1 MKKMALFWGACCLFA
16 ITGTVLWIHNSYSA
30 SFVLRPHVK
39 SVSTVFTNHDNDSS
53 KNVSTVFTNTEYGR
67 SKNVSTENNSY
78 LYPRNICGQKNN
90 SSSYNTSRN
99 IEREEHGTYILTA
112 KYGGQQGAAI
122 RGLLSQQCFSHHLP
136 VPVSIVE
143 PLLINS
149 ILGHVN
155 YQPHQRDLITFSDLF
170 NIHTFNAVSRRS
182 GYRQLATWA
191 EFLSNAKEKT
201 ILVELQTGKRKHT
214 SIEWKADITAG
225 TLCYSGKKYSAFN
238 DLVTCSVCIVRIVTI
253 CCVESEES
261 SYKSALTMNELKN
274 AMFGSWMPE
283 EVNLLF
289 IHWTSYWHVPSE
301 PCKAPFYS
309 SGHFHSSDQ
318 LVKHAN
324 DYRDLYLKSNQSTIA
339 FVLRFEYLVILHYD
353 IDACIKKVY
362 ETHKTIDKSVFVAAD
377 VGKYGSGTWK
387 RYLSQF
393 SSKKA
398 SQVMKTFKN
407 AVSLLVGDHWT
418 FEDWEDS
425 FSTVTAGI
433 DSNGYIAALQKTIA
447 SQADCIY
454 FLHVGN
460 FQSSVKEEYVRHHPQ
475 QSEQCIH
482 FICS

>member
-1 MKKMALFWGACCLFA
+1 MSKRTIFWTTCCLIA
-16 ITGTVLWIHNSYSA
+16 ITATVLWIHNPYSP
-30 SFVLRPHVK
+30 SLVVK
-39 SVSTVFTNHDNDSS
+39 C
-53 KNVSTVFTNTEYGR
+53 KNVSTVFANTHY
-67 SKNVSTENNSY
+67 NNLY
-78 LYPRNICGQKNN
+78 LRNICGQKKNA
-90 SSSYNTSRN
+90 SSYSTITGNVSH
-99 IEREEHGTYILTA
+99 EKHGTYILTA
-112 KYGGQQGAAI
+112 EYGGQQGAAI

-149 ILGHVN
+149 KLGHVKK
-155 YQPHQRDLITFSDLF
+155 QPHETDLIKFSDLF
-170 NIHTFNAVSRRS
+170 DIHHFNAVSRRS
-182 GYRQLATWA
+182 GYRQLATWE

-201 ILVELQTGKRKHT
+201 ILVKLQTGKRKRMN
-214 SIEWKADITAG
+214 IEWEADITAG

-238 DLVTCSVCIVRIVTI
+238 DLVTCTVCIVRIVTI

-274 AMFGSWMPE
+274 ALFGCWMPE

-309 SGHFHSSDQ
+309 SGHFQSSDQ

-324 DYRDLYLKSNQSTIA
+324 EYRDLYLKSNKPTIA

-353 IDACIKKVY
+353 IDACMQKVY
-362 ETHKTIDKSVFVAAD
+362 ETCIHIYKTLTDKSVFVAAD

-387 RYLSQF
+387 TYLSQF

-398 SQVMKTFKN
+398 SQVMETFKN
-407 AVSLLVGDHWT
+407 AVSLLISNQWT
-418 FEDWEDS
+418 FQEWEDS

-433 DSNGYIAALQKTIA
+433 ESKGYIAALQKTIA

-454 FLHVGN
+454 FLYVGN